1 MFNLKNFNAVY
12 YPAKS
17 NEPLNILVDYDLD
30 DEDGYPVTVTG
41 QSDTFALDGKY
52 HETDENPVLFPY
64 SSAWYNKLKAIY
76 PNLKPYEPDY
86 RNVIKSIL
94 ANAKTVVCK
103 KSSISHQEAIKN
115 STLVFVDSY
124 TQLFKDTYY
133 VAVNPFTLEV
143 CDSDADYFVMP
154 NINIPF

>member
-12 YPAKS
+12 YPTKS
-17 NEPLNILVDYDLD
+17 NEPLKILVDYDLD

-41 QSDTFALDGKY
+41 QSDTFTLDGKY
-52 HETDENPVLFPY
+52 HVIDENPVLFPY
-64 SSAWYNKLKAIY
+64 SSEWYNKLKAVY

-86 RNVIKSIL
+86 RSVIKSIL
-94 ANAKTVVCK
+94 ANAKIVVCK
-103 KSSISHQEAIKN
+103 KSSISHKDAITNKG
-115 STLVFVDSY
+115 LVFVDAD

-143 CDSDADYFVMP
+143 CGSDVDYFTMP